1 MSTRYSAFIFDMDGT
16 LVDNMPF
23 HTRAWMETL
32 GELGANPDPRTFLDR
47 TAGMVN
53 PEIFRMFLGTR
64 LTDEQ
69 IAVYAAQKEQ
79 RYRRFYTPHLRPLA
93 GLPEFLLGARAA
105 GMRLAVA
112 TAANSENAT
121 FVLDGIGLRSTFDV
135 VVTADDITRGKP
147 DPQIFL
153 ITAQR
158 LGVAAERCLVFED
171 APMGIEAA
179 RRAGMSSVALT
190 TSITAQKAESLAG
203 VRLAAGDFRTLNP
216 LFLAT

>member
-53 PEIFRMFLGTR
+53 PEIFRLFLGGR

-69 IAVYAAQKEQ
+69 IADYAALKEQ
-79 RYRRFYTPHLRPLA
+79 RYRRIYAPHLSPLA
-93 GLPEFLLGARAA
+93 GLPEFIQGARAA

-112 TAANSENAT
+112 TAANTENAA
-121 FVLDGIGLRSTFDV
+121 FILDGIGLRAAFDAI
-135 VVTADDITRGKP
+135 VTADDITRGKP
-147 DPQIFL
+147 DPQIFR
-153 ITAQR
+153 IAAQR
-158 LGVAAERCLVFED
+158 LGIAPERCLVFED

-179 RRAGMSSVALT
+179 RRAGMDAVALT
-190 TSITAQKAESLAG
+190 TSITAQKAQSLAG
-203 VRLAAGDFRTLNP
+203 VRLAVRDFRTLNP